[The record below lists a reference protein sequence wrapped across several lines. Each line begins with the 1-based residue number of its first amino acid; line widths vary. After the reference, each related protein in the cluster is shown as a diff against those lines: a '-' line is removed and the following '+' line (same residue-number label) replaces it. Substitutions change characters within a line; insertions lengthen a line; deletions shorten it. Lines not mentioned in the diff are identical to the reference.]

1 MFIADC
7 CCKKHLDLF
16 YERIE
21 AEDVDAETLYCKYCG
36 ITHCTAGY
44 GVDKDLGLLLNQE
57 TDFFICGRPLCQDV
71 AGG

>member
-44 GVDKDLGLLLNQE
+44 GVDKDLGLLLN
-57 TDFFICGRPLCQDV
+57 
-71 AGG
+71 